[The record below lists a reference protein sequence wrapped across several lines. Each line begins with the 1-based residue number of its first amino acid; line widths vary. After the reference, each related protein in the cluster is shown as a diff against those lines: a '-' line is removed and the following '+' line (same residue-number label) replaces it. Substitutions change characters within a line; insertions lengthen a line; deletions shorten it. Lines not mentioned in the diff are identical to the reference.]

1 MTVWPESY
9 YVDVSAAVQRRAGLG
24 RYAESLVQEL
34 APLAGGRL
42 ALFCHH
48 GQPVALPAGLDG
60 IPLRRVPVGFRR
72 WVVFVLLAHL
82 ARVSLDRLLPG
93 GRLYHAT
100 EHLLL
105 PLRRIP
111 TVMTVHDLF
120 FREAAY
126 HKWTNRFYLKMGMRL
141 FCRRA
146 SHFIAVSRYTRD
158 ALVQTYHVPRD
169 RITVVAEAAAPH
181 FLPQDDD
188 RIRAVRRRHGLPDRY
203 VLFVGTIEPRKNLTG
218 LLHAFERCHA
228 QGLTDGLVIVGR
240 RGWMPDAFFHALE
253 RSPARQGVLFPG
265 RVADGDL
272 PPLYSGAQ
280 VFVYPSFAEGF
291 GLPVL
296 EAMAC
301 ATPVVCSNTTSLP
314 EVAGEAALLVDPADA
329 GALADALGRV
339 LRQPELAARLRR
351 RGLERAR
358 CFSWHRAARETL
370 AVYESV
376 LGYSVTARR

>member
-1 MTVWPESY
+1 MIY
-9 YVDVSAAVQRRAGLG
+9 FDISAAVQKRAGLG
-24 RYAESLVQEL
+24 RYAESVARELVSM
-34 APLAGGRL
+34 AGDRL
-42 ALFCHH
+42 AFFCHDS
-48 GQPVALPAGLDG
+48 PPITLPAGLDG
-60 IPLRRVPVGFRR
+60 VPLRHVPVGFRR

-82 ARVSLDRLLPG
+82 TGVSLDRLLPG

-120 FREAAY
+120 FQEAAY
-126 HKWTNRFYLKMGMRL
+126 HKWTNRFYLKMAMRL
-141 FCRRA
+141 FCRRV
-146 SHFIAVSRYTRD
+146 SHCIAVSQYTGD
-158 ALVQTYHVPRD
+158 ALMESYRIPRQ
-169 RITVVAEAAAPH
+169 RITVVHEAAAPH

-188 RIRAVRRRHGLPDRY
+188 RIQEVRRRYGLPSRY
-203 VLFVGTIEPRKNLTG
+203 ILFVGTIEPRKNLPS
-218 LLHAFERCHA
+218 LLQAFERCHG

-240 RGWMPDAFFHALE
+240 RGWMSDSFFRALE
-253 RSPARQGVLFPG
+253 RSPARQAVLFPG
-265 RVADGDL
+265 RVADEDL

-296 EAMAC
+296 EAMSC

-314 EVAGEAALLVDPADA
+314 EVAGDAALLVDPADT
-329 GALADALGRV
+329 GALTDAVGRL
-339 LRQPELAARLRR
+339 LRQPELAALLRR
-351 RGLERAR
+351 RGRERAR
-358 CFSWHRAARETL
+358 SFSWRRAARETL

-376 LGYSVTARR
+376 LRSGGKEDPP